1 MPGKTPSRSGKDPLE
16 NGVRKNNKDADSKSK
31 GKKGAKD
38 GDEEMTVVVPPS
50 KKAAAPPADADG
62 DVAMGDEAGADD
74 AEVKVDPVVQAV
86 AGTLCLISFEAL
98 DVSANNPEG

>member
-16 NGVRKNNKDADSKSK
+16 NGVPNSSKDAESKDAKSKSK
-31 GKKGAKD
+31 KAAKD

-50 KKAAAPPADADG
+50 KKAAAITADADG
-62 DVAMGDEAGADD
+62 DVAMGDENNADD

-86 AGTLCLISFEAL
+86 AGT
-98 DVSANNPEG
+98 